1 MTEVEGARLGDVLDS
16 LVAGMTTEQFDQ
28 LADRTGH
35 RDSKEKAAEALS
47 LYTRQQNLTGEDGTA
62 STAAAAAA
70 LRRHG
75 RSR

>member
-1 MTEVEGARLGDVLDS
+1 MTEVEAASLGAVLDA
-16 LVAGMTTEQFDQ
+16 LVAGMTTQQFDQ

-35 RDSKEKAAEALS
+35 RDSKAKAADAIS
-47 LYTRQQNLTGEDGTA
+47 QYTRQQNLTGEGGTA

>member
-1 MTEVEGARLGDVLDS
+1 MTEVEGASLGAVLDA
-16 LVAGMTTEQFDQ
+16 LVAGMTAEQFDQ

-35 RDSKEKAAEALS
+35 RDSKEKAAAALS
-47 LYTRQQNLTGEDGTA
+47 QFHRQNNLTGDDGLA
-62 STAAAAAA
+62 STASAEAA